1 MIDYSKELR
10 EQLLEMKKLLANAK
24 KRQKNH
30 EGLPKGA
37 LRVTT
42 SQGVPQYYFKEQG
55 KEKATY
61 VHAKDRAI
69 VYKLIQRDYDLSV
82 LRALEEDC
90 KSMDAFLNKYHPKHL
105 DEIYEKLCIGRK
117 KYVTPI
123 MPSDEEFTNTWLA
136 EIQGEK
142 NPFPESGK
150 YETEQGEKVR
160 SKSEKILADTFYKM
174 KIPYRYEPEV
184 LLTGHKAVYPD
195 FACLNVRKRK
205 TIYWEHLG
213 LLNADDYALKNY
225 MKLESYEK
233 NGIFLGDS
241 LIISMETPEMPLDIA
256 LIRKKIEKFLI

>member
-1 MIDYSKELR
+1 M
-10 EQLLEMKKLLANAK
+10 
-24 KRQKNH
+24 
-30 EGLPKGA
+30 
-37 LRVTT
+37 
-42 SQGVPQYYFKEQG
+42 
-55 KEKATY
+55 
-61 VHAKDRAI
+61 
-69 VYKLIQRDYDLSV
+69 
-82 LRALEEDC
+82 
-90 KSMDAFLNKYHPKHL
+90 NKYHPKHL

-123 MPSDEEFTNTWLA
+123 MLSDEEFTNTWLA

-150 YETEQGEKVR
+150 
-160 SKSEKILADTFYKM
+160 
-174 KIPYRYEPEV
+174 YEPEV